1 MNTAK
6 KLLKLSFTQDLK
18 STTSEP
24 YGMVPAHGKR
34 TLTLRPNC
42 RMTVEKVEVY
52 PKGHRMTFMM
62 PDPKNFD
69 TGYSPM
75 RLSSDGAPEVKL
87 SIDPAICVIAV
98 VENPT
103 DRATHARVVLTG
115 RGGCETFI
123 FTMSPSGD
131 TEKNRRIAV
140 APHSEVRLTMQPPV
154 RCRTVR
160 VAIRSDSDNDVM
172 VNSMQF
178 SNLNMLVGLDVP
190 VEYFAGE
197 GAEIEAPLT
206 DPANRITFNILNL
219 SDAER
224 WVEVDIHVDTSPVA
238 RTNIDLPRANNGERL
253 P

>member
-18 STTSEP
+18 STISEP

-34 TLTLRPNC
+34 TLTLQPNC

-62 PDPKNFD
+62 PDPESFD
-69 TGYSPM
+69 TGYSPI

-87 SIDPAICVIAV
+87 NINPATNVIAV

-103 DRATHARVVLTG
+103 DKPTHARVVLTG

-123 FTMSPSGD
+123 FTMSPSG
-131 TEKNRRIAV
+131 EKNRRIAV
-140 APHSEVRLTMQPPV
+140 APHSEVCLTMQPPV

-172 VNSMQF
+172 VNTMQF
-178 SNLNMLVGLDVP
+178 SNWSMLVGLDVP

>member
-18 STTSEP
+18 STISEP

-62 PDPKNFD
+62 PDPESFD
-69 TGYSPM
+69 TGYSPI

-87 SIDPAICVIAV
+87 NINPATNVIAV

-103 DRATHARVVLTG
+103 DKPTHARVVLTG

-123 FTMSPSGD
+123 FTMSPSGAK
-131 TEKNRRIAV
+131 TRRIAV
-140 APHSEVRLTMQPPV
+140 APHSEVCLTMQPPV

-172 VNSMQF
+172 VNTMQF
-178 SNLNMLVGLDVP
+178 SNVNVLVGLDVP

-197 GAEIEAPLT
+197 GAEVEAPIS
-206 DPANRITFNILNL
+206 DSANRITFNILNL

-238 RTNIDLPRANNGERL
+238 RTNIDLPRATNREPL
-253 P
+253 S

>member
-18 STTSEP
+18 STISEP

-62 PDPKNFD
+62 PDPESFD
-69 TGYSPM
+69 TGYSPI

-87 SIDPAICVIAV
+87 NINPATNVIAV

-103 DRATHARVVLTG
+103 DKPTHARVVLTG

-140 APHSEVRLTMQPPV
+140 APRSEVCLTMQPPV

-172 VNSMQF
+172 VNTMQF
-178 SNLNMLVGLDVP
+178 SNVNVLVGLDVP

-197 GAEIEAPLT
+197 GAEVEAPLT

>member
-18 STTSEP
+18 STISEP

-34 TLTLRPNC
+34 TLTLEPNC

-69 TGYSPM
+69 TGYSPI

-87 SIDPAICVIAV
+87 SIDPATCVIAV

-103 DRATHARVVLTG
+103 DKPTHARVVLTG
-115 RGGCETFI
+115 RGECKTFI

-131 TEKNRRIAV
+131 TEKYRRIPV
-140 APHSEVRLTMQPPV
+140 APHSEVCLTMQPPV
-154 RCRTVR
+154 HCRTVR
-160 VAIRSDSDNDVM
+160 VAIRSDSDSDVT
-172 VNSMQF
+172 VNNMQF
-178 SNLNMLVGLDVP
+178 SNWSMLAGFDVP

-197 GAEIEAPLT
+197 GAEVEAPIT
-206 DPANRITFNILNL
+206 DSANRITFNILNL

-238 RTNIDLPRANNGERL
+238 RTNIDLPRANNGEPL
-253 P
+253 S

>member
-18 STTSEP
+18 STISEP

-34 TLTLRPNC
+34 TLTLQPDR

-62 PDPKNFD
+62 PDPESFD
-69 TGYSPM
+69 TGYSPI

-87 SIDPAICVIAV
+87 NINPATNVIAV

-103 DRATHARVVLTG
+103 DKPTHARVVLTG

-123 FTMSPSGD
+123 FTMSPSG
-131 TEKNRRIAV
+131 EKNRRIAV
-140 APHSEVRLTMQPPV
+140 APHGEVCLTMHPPV

-172 VNSMQF
+172 VNTMQF
-178 SNLNMLVGLDVP
+178 SNVNVLVGLDVP

-197 GAEIEAPLT
+197 GAEVEAPLT

-238 RTNIDLPRANNGERL
+238 RTNIDLPRATNREPL
-253 P
+253 S

>member
-18 STTSEP
+18 STISEP

-62 PDPKNFD
+62 PDPESFD
-69 TGYSPM
+69 TGYSPI

-87 SIDPAICVIAV
+87 NINPATNVIAV

-103 DRATHARVVLTG
+103 DKPTHARVVLTG

-123 FTMSPSGD
+123 FTMSPSG
-131 TEKNRRIAV
+131 EKNRRIAV
-140 APHSEVRLTMQPPV
+140 APHGEVCLTMHPPV

-172 VNSMQF
+172 VNTMQF

-206 DPANRITFNILNL
+206 DPANRIAFDLANL

>member
-1 MNTAK
+1 
-6 KLLKLSFTQDLK
+6 
-18 STTSEP
+18 
-24 YGMVPAHGKR
+24 
-34 TLTLRPNC
+34 
-42 RMTVEKVEVY
+42 
-52 PKGHRMTFMM
+52 
-62 PDPKNFD
+62 
-69 TGYSPM
+69 
-75 RLSSDGAPEVKL
+75 VKL
-87 SIDPAICVIAV
+87 NINPATNVIAV

-103 DRATHARVVLTG
+103 DKPTHARVVLTG
-115 RGGCETFI
+115 RGRCETLI
-123 FTMSPSGD
+123 FTMSPS
-131 TEKNRRIAV
+131 EKNRRIAV
-140 APHSEVRLTMQPPV
+140 APHSEVCLTMQPPV

-206 DPANRITFNILNL
+206 DPVNRITFNLANL

-238 RTNIDLPRANNGERL
+238 RTNIDLSRASRERL

>member
-6 KLLKLSFTQDLK
+6 KLLKLSFTQDLN
-18 STTSEP
+18 STRSEP
-24 YGMVPAHGKR
+24 SGMVPAHGKR
-34 TLTLRPNC
+34 TLTLQPNRP
-42 RMTVEKVEVY
+42 MTVEKVEVY

-62 PDPKNFD
+62 PDPESFD
-69 TGYSPM
+69 TGYSPI

-87 SIDPAICVIAV
+87 NINPATNVIAV

-103 DRATHARVVLTG
+103 DKPTHARVVLTG

-123 FTMSPSGD
+123 FTMSPSG
-131 TEKNRRIAV
+131 EKNRRIAV
-140 APHSEVRLTMQPPV
+140 APHGEVCLTMHPPV

-172 VNSMQF
+172 VNTMRF
-178 SNLNMLVGLDVP
+178 SNWSVLVGLDVP

-206 DPANRITFNILNL
+206 DPANRITFDLANL